1 MIGITNLLT
10 TSFNK
15 GFLKK
20 IAEFVLEKENQEG
33 ADLSIVL
40 VDKKK
45 MRELNREYRKE
56 DKVTNVLSF
65 SYEKG
70 KPFVFPLKN
79 LVKLGEV
86 VLCLEYIKQD
96 AKKQGVDFQEELTR
110 VSIHGILHTLG
121 YNHETERDFEKMN
134 SLQEQYLRLY
144 FNKQ

>member
-86 VLCLEYIKQD
+86 VLCPEYIKQD

-110 VSIHGILHTLG
+110 VSIHGILHILG
-121 YNHETERDFEKMN
+121 YNHKIEESFKIMN
-134 SLQEQYLRLY
+134 DLQEQYLYLY
-144 FNKQ
+144 LNQQ